1 MKRNLVIVLGVIS
14 LIADIITMTS
24 ALKWVLI
31 NWLGVEEKNATS
43 INTIIIVIATACLL
57 LTLLYA
63 CWYTYEKFKKAG
75 TREIACALIP
85 YLRYKVRNKNN
96 TLLRSLHCD
105 LYHIVIDIKRHIRR
119 IRQQR
124 GQNQQNA
131 PISLNEVEN
140 QMQTL
145 LRSFHSVLYDTF
157 HLDLSINVYLTGM
170 EGENTVLTRSL
181 FLKSRREQN
190 RGEQRQMDYKYIIHN
205 CNSQE
210 LKDYTLNAH
219 NYHNLHPNDTY
230 QKNSVFDYVLSTN
243 NCSWISND
251 LRIDEKNGLFFSS
264 SRYYKRK
271 YKSLAVFAIIPP
283 SNGQRNA
290 IKGVLTFD
298 TFNTRLFSE
307 EECTMLMGL
316 LAHHLYE
323 ILNKMN

>member
-145 LRSFHSVLYDTF
+145 LRSFHS
-157 HLDLSINVYLTGM
+157 
-170 EGENTVLTRSL
+170 
-181 FLKSRREQN
+181 
-190 RGEQRQMDYKYIIHN
+190 
-205 CNSQE
+205 
-210 LKDYTLNAH
+210 
-219 NYHNLHPNDTY
+219 
-230 QKNSVFDYVLSTN
+230 
-243 NCSWISND
+243 
-251 LRIDEKNGLFFSS
+251 EKFGD
-264 SRYYKRK
+264 
-271 YKSLAVFAIIPP
+271 
-283 SNGQRNA
+283 G
-290 IKGVLTFD
+290 
-298 TFNTRLFSE
+298 SE
-307 EECTMLMGL
+307 
-316 LAHHLYE
+316 
-323 ILNKMN
+323 